1 MWFEISWSF
10 GTLGPLDLGTL
21 RHRHSWTSSSC
32 NTFTYFSLH
41 LFTSS
46 VLFHLLFSFSMVLI
60 WGGGVVTL
68 ENEIRWT
75 IDLYIDLKKLCSGYV
90 ESWDLLLLILPRY
103 STLLPNL
110 LRTLSPPSEGSQM
123 TNQIIHED
131 ISILFCSEKLP
142 GSWWWHCNYSFNLQV
157 QVSKRFEIVLDI
169 ETFIVYVELTWT
181 HPGPNLHPTWTLPAP
196 DLDPTWTGAWQ

>member
-32 NTFTYFSLH
+32 NTFTYFPLH

-110 LRTLSPPSEGSQM
+110 LLTPLNSSYLLPKGLRWLISSYKMKFQCYSAQKSFMVVVGGIA
-123 TNQIIHED
+123 IIATR
-131 ISILFCSEKLP
+131 SRSL
-142 GSWWWHCNYSFNLQV
+142 
-157 QVSKRFEIVLDI
+157 R
-169 ETFIVYVELTWT
+169 
-181 HPGPNLHPTWTLPAP
+181 
-196 DLDPTWTGAWQ
+196 DLR

>member
-1 MWFEISWSF
+1 MYLNVSLRYLSPWDPGSLEPRDL
-10 GTLGPLDLGTL
+10 GTLGPWD
-21 RHRHSWTSSSC
+21 SS
-32 NTFTYFSLH
+32 Y
-41 LFTSS
+41 LFLLLSS
-46 VLFHLLFSFSMVLI
+46 FGMVWL

-142 GSWWWHCNYSFNLQV
+142 GSWWWYCNYSFNLQV
-157 QVSKRFEIVLDI
+157 QFSKRFEIVLDI

>member
-46 VLFHLLFSFSMVLI
+46 VLFQLLFSFSMVLI

-110 LRTLSPPSEGSQM
+110 LLTPPKSSYLLLKGLRWLIRSYMKTFQSYSAQK
-123 TNQIIHED
+123 NYLDRGGGIVIIA
-131 ISILFCSEKLP
+131 
-142 GSWWWHCNYSFNLQV
+142 WT
-157 QVSKRFEIVLDI
+157 SKSRFLR
-169 ETFIVYVELTWT
+169 
-181 HPGPNLHPTWTLPAP
+181 
-196 DLDPTWTGAWQ
+196 DLK